1 LSQLT
6 PWYVVS
12 LPKPMTIYGQ
22 DWCYESGGGYYRLGY
37 LDREH
42 WSDPRLIGRVY
53 RSVAETADAQPICTD
68 EFTAIQTRH
77 PDYPYSYRSESK

>member
-68 EFTAIQTRH
+68 EFTAI
-77 PDYPYSYRSESK
+77 